1 MRAVDKAR
9 NLPSGFSYQA
19 QAISYDKSLAL
30 YNVLLNSLAWQQN
43 TITLFGKTHQT
54 PRLERFIADPDVHY
68 SYSGKRLENAP
79 WPSVLL
85 GIRQTLERRFNIP
98 FNAVLANF
106 YRNGQDSMGWHS
118 DDEPELGLTPIIA
131 SLSLGAT
138 RKFKI
143 RHKVSHCVT
152 DILLETGSLLVMQGD
167 SQRDYQHALPKQAKV
182 TQERINLTFRSV
194 GNTR

>member
-9 NLPSGFSYQA
+9 NLPTGFSYQP
-19 QAISYDKSLAL
+19 QAISFDKSLAL
-30 YNVLLNSLAWQQN
+30 YDALLASVPWQQN

-54 PRLERFIADPDVHY
+54 PRLERFIADPGVRY
-68 SYSGKRLENAP
+68 SYSGKLLENAP
-79 WPSVLL
+79 WPPMLL
-85 GIRQTLERRFNIP
+85 GIRATLEQRFNVT

-106 YRNGQDSMGWHS
+106 YRDGQDSMGWHS
-118 DDEPELGLTPIIA
+118 DDEPELGPTPVIA

-143 RHKVSHCVT
+143 RHKSNQSVT

-182 TQERINLTFRSV
+182 TQGRINLTFRSV
-194 GNTR
+194 GNTG

>member
-19 QAISYDKSLAL
+19 QAISFDKSLAL

-54 PRLERFIADPDVHY
+54 PRLERFVADPDVYY

-182 TQERINLTFRSV
+182 TQGRINLTFRSV

>member
-19 QAISYDKSLAL
+19 QAISFDKSLAL
-30 YNVLLNSLAWQQN
+30 YNVLLNTVAWQQN

-54 PRLERFIADPDVHY
+54 PRLERFIADPDVRY
-68 SYSGKRLENAP
+68 SYSGKLLENAP

-85 GIRQTLERRFNIP
+85 GIRQALERRFNIP

-118 DDEPELGLTPIIA
+118 DDEPELGLTPTIA

-143 RHKVSHCVT
+143 RQKVSHSVT
-152 DILLETGSLLVMQGD
+152 DILLETGSLLIMQGD

-182 TQERINLTFRSV
+182 TQGRINLTFRSV

>member
-9 NLPSGFSYQA
+9 NLPTGFSYQP
-19 QAISYDKSLAL
+19 QAISFDKSLAL
-30 YNVLLNSLAWQQN
+30 YDALLASVPWQQN

-54 PRLERFIADPDVHY
+54 PRLERFIADPDVRY
-68 SYSGKRLENAP
+68 SYSGKLLENAP
-79 WPSVLL
+79 WPPMLL
-85 GIRQTLERRFNIP
+85 GIRATLEQRFNVT

-106 YRNGQDSMGWHS
+106 YRDGQDSMGWHS
-118 DDEPELGLTPIIA
+118 DDEPELGPTPVIA

-143 RHKVSHCVT
+143 RHKSNQSVT

-182 TQERINLTFRSV
+182 TQGRINLTFRSV
-194 GNTR
+194 GNTG

>member
-9 NLPSGFSYQA
+9 NLPSGFSYRA
-19 QAISYDKSLAL
+19 QAISFDKSLAL
-30 YNVLLNSLAWQQN
+30 YNVLLNTVAWQQN

-54 PRLERFIADPDVHY
+54 PRLERFIADPDVRY
-68 SYSGKRLENAP
+68 SYSGKLLENAP

-85 GIRQTLERRFNIP
+85 GIRQALERRFNIP

-118 DDEPELGLTPIIA
+118 DDEPELGLTPTIA

-143 RHKVSHCVT
+143 RQKVSHSVT
-152 DILLETGSLLVMQGD
+152 DILLETGSLLIMQGD

-182 TQERINLTFRSV
+182 TQGRINLTFRSV